1 MSFANL
7 GEHGAHRETTH
18 FLNRTIDDRKP
29 LDRRISTVAYA
40 QPSKRNLYF
49 FPFLFYFL
57 SFFLFS
63 LFSIRHPRSIYNIY
77 IYIYSLQQIIITI
90 PSSLHAN
97 LYITQYRISYSL
109 LRTQRPTPIVKS
121 PLLSLFRPFPVTD
134 RGTPR
139 ETRPIITKNRGE
151 ETSVPLR
158 VSAERSARDRRALT
172 VIASLDLRP
181 DGFRRFAGR

>member
-63 LFSIRHPRSIYNIY
+63 LFSIRHPGSVYNIY
-77 IYIYSLQQIIITI
+77 IYILLATNYNYNSLVSPRQLIHYAI
-90 PSSLHAN
+90 PYLLLAAANPTTHAN
-97 LYITQYRISYSL
+97 RKIPVALPFSSISRYRPRDASRNSSYNNE
-109 LRTQRPTPIVKS
+109 KS
-121 PLLSLFRPFPVTD
+121 R
-134 RGTPR
+134 RG
-139 ETRPIITKNRGE
+139 N
-151 ETSVPLR
+151 
-158 VSAERSARDRRALT
+158 ERAPSCVRRA
-172 VIASLDLRP
+172 
-181 DGFRRFAGR
+181 FRS